1 MLALGRWVTQM
12 RYRVGAGPDSGAQAT
27 DDMLLFTMI
36 LSLIIG
42 IVLIWLARHGRQM
55 WLMAWS
61 VGLVIVSVAYMAWTA
76 IA

>member
-1 MLALGRWVTQM
+1 MSVSGWWVTRM
-12 RYRVGAGPDSGAQAT
+12 RYRIGAGPDSGAQAT
-27 DDMLLFTMI
+27 DDMLLFTMV

-42 IVLIWLARHGRQM
+42 IVLIWLARRGRQM

-61 VGLVIVSVAYMAWTA
+61 VGLVIVSVAYMAWTV